1 MCSLYGKLVKAI
13 ADIPDDKFNQLI
25 NEPFFD
31 INQRIHYLLDENLNN
46 KTVKDDIIRLE
57 NHIESLQNDR
67 IETEKLRTV
76 AELLRPFVKQ
86 IRAMMINQ
94 HVPDCYYSKSIIN
107 TFLLHSQGQSISWE
121 IADFNRDNRQNNF
134 DINTQDP
141 TVGMILLGIF
151 NGFELIIKHETDS
164 LQINC
169 GTLLEFLVD
178 KMDRNEA
185 EHDTVKTFLRHDAH
199 GNTSFNEYL
208 LSIGILDA
216 YDMNQKAC
224 LESLYRNHFFAHYH
238 TI

>member
-31 INQRIHYLLDENLNN
+31 INQRLQLDCFINEIKTICINLIRNN

-134 DINTQDP
+134 DINTQ
-141 TVGMILLGIF
+141 
-151 NGFELIIKHETDS
+151 
-164 LQINC
+164 
-169 GTLLEFLVD
+169 
-178 KMDRNEA
+178 
-185 EHDTVKTFLRHDAH
+185 
-199 GNTSFNEYL
+199 
-208 LSIGILDA
+208 
-216 YDMNQKAC
+216 
-224 LESLYRNHFFAHYH
+224 
-238 TI
+238 

>member
-1 MCSLYGKLVKAI
+1 MKICFFINRHYPITREQGL
-13 ADIPDDKFNQLI
+13 QLDCFI
-25 NEPFFD
+25 NEIKTIC
-31 INQRIHYLLDENLNN
+31 INLIRNN

-134 DINTQDP
+134 DINTQVNESDNGSYRILWNP
-141 TVGMILLGIF
+141 TPLQNPI
-151 NGFELIIKHETDS
+151 GFL
-164 LQINC
+164 
-169 GTLLEFLVD
+169 
-178 KMDRNEA
+178 
-185 EHDTVKTFLRHDAH
+185 DAD
-199 GNTSFNEYL
+199 L
-208 LSIGILDA
+208 LSVPTEKIIFL
-216 YDMNQKAC
+216 
-224 LESLYRNHFFAHYH
+224 F
-238 TI
+238 TIE